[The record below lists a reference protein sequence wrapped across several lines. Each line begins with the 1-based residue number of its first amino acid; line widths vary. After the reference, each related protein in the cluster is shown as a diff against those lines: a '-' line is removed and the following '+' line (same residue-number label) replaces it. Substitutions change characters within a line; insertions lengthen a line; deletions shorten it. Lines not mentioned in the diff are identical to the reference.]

1 MTVSATAVIWA
12 ISTVVVFVGLVLG
25 RTSHLHRRLRITDLN
40 WKAAAVISVL
50 VAAVPAFIFDQT
62 NRDTVDIPEDVDDRA
77 SIPSAPE
84 PE

>member
-1 MTVSATAVIWA
+1 MTVSATAIIWV

-25 RTSHLHRRLRITDLN
+25 RTWRLHRRLRITDLN
-40 WKAAAVISVL
+40 WKAVAVISVL
-50 VAAVPAFIFDQT
+50 VAAVPAFIFDQI